1 MYLRISAT
9 GDVTVDHADGLLDV
23 AIAQTL
29 HAERLRAHRI
39 SSDLTLVTDAS
50 KRWGINHVAT
60 ALLEAAGIGRAVTGP
75 AVLLS
80 CDGARILDRISI
92 EALDALDA
100 VSALRAEPN
109 GHQTA
114 PEERHA

>member
-9 GDVTVDHADGLLDV
+9 GDVTVDHGDGPLDV

-29 HAERLRAHRI
+29 HAERLRSHRI
-39 SSDLTLVTDAS
+39 SPDLTLITDAS
-50 KRWGINHVAT
+50 KRWGNNQIAT
-60 ALLEAAGIGRAVTGP
+60 ALLEAAGIRRPVTGP

-80 CDGARILDRISI
+80 CDGARILDRIST
-92 EALDALDA
+92 EALDA
-100 VSALRAEPN
+100 VSALRAEPD
-109 GHQTA
+109 GHQTV